1 MRKNNISE
9 MELLEVTWQKPLY
22 SPKPSFIPKYYSHK
36 LLGRK
41 GSFHWNPEVDILWS
55 VCAIHKSMTP
65 LPFYGKYVPL

>member
-9 MELLEVTWQKPLY
+9 MKLLEVTWPESLY

-41 GSFHWNPEVDILWS
+41 DLFIGTLKLTSFGVSAPYIS
-55 VCAIHKSMTP
+55 Q
-65 LPFYGKYVPL
+65 